1 MKKYLLMLLAI
12 GISLSFAGCDT
23 ISSRRHSK
31 TSSNTKSSASSSN
44 SDKNSSSNS
53 SSDKNSDSDTNSTAS
68 TNSNKTVVHKVGK
81 VIDVKGKE
89 LTIKT
94 VTKDYKSGND
104 FFKPESGNQYIKIDF
119 TIENNTDNSINVSPF
134 EFKILDSNGVYHGTA
149 HILKHSFFHTELAK
163 GGILSNSI
171 AFEVPK
177 NDNDLKLIY
186 DPSSIWSDDHV
197 EIKL

>member
-68 TNSNKTVVHKVGK
+68 TNSNKTVVHKVGE

-89 LTIKT
+89 LTVKT
-94 VTKDYKSGND
+94 VKKNY
-104 FFKPESGNQYIKIDF
+104 ESGNQFLKPDTDNQYVKIDLS
-119 TIENNTDNSINVSPF
+119 IKNNTDSSIDVASY
-134 EFKILDSNGVYHGTA
+134 EFKILDSNGVYHDA
-149 HILKHSFFHTELAK
+149 NYILKDPLTSTKIAK
-163 GGILSNSI
+163 GGNLSGSI
-171 AFEVPK
+171 SFEVPK
-177 NDNDLKLIY
+177 NDDNLKLIY
-186 DPSSIWSDDHV
+186 TPSLWSDDHV

>member
-44 SDKNSSSNS
+44 SDKNSNS
-53 SSDKNSDSDTNSTAS
+53 SSDKNSDSDTNSSAS
-68 TNSNKTVVHKVGK
+68 TNSNKTVVHKVGE

-119 TIENNTDNSINVSPF
+119 TIENNTDNSIRVSPF
-134 EFKILDSNGVYHGTA
+134 EFKILDSNGVYHDTT
-149 HILKHSFFHTELAK
+149 HILKNSFFHTELAE
-163 GGILSNSI
+163 GGFLSNSI

-177 NDNDLKLIY
+177 NDNGLKLIY